1 MHCNQMLPL
10 QVTIGT
16 NTSTQ
21 YDLLVCEKPT
31 CSYQTHFNF
40 HMTVS
45 FFLRGVEG
53 LEENVNLNA
62 FKLNWAAALPPS
74 QALTSADLTL
84 CSNIDESAIEDLPI
98 RGRALGPLLMNS
110 PPCVEKK
117 AASPVCLWPP
127 FPAHRPS
134 APCGESQKRPPS
146 LLFLV
151 PSHWSG
157 GPPEIRAQKSDRIF
171 LGMPSLQMYLQH

>member
-31 CSYQTHFNF
+31 CSYQTHFKF
-40 HMTVS
+40 HMAAS
-45 FFLRGVEG
+45 FSLRGVEG

-117 AASPVCLWPP
+117 AASPVCLWSTFPCPQALGALRRVPEETALPP
-127 FPAHRPS
+127 IF
-134 APCGESQKRPPS
+134 S
-146 LLFLV
+146 LLTLE
-151 PSHWSG
+151 W
-157 GPPEIRAQKSDRIF
+157 GPAGDQSAEK
-171 LGMPSLQMYLQH
+171 